1 MEEQNKK
8 IEDLEK
14 TTAKLVKQ
22 VSDQNFI
29 IKDLQSKLTE
39 NECRELKRLQKQID
53 DLVETN
59 MKKEEAIKKLEID
72 FETLKEMNYEN
83 ESEENEEDIEE
94 EATELDEAAEAS
106 DIKSNEN
113 IDSDEETETEVECN
127 YKYSNYLRIKLVE
140 KLKNLKV
147 ELSKLR
153 KNSTQIKSKVK
164 ELNKEMKEEKG
175 NVWIEYGMQC
185 TLDILNDLDNKP
197 TDKDEVMNIIEEL
210 IYSHDY

>member
-8 IEDLEK
+8 IDDLEK

-59 MKKEEAIKKLEID
+59 MKKVEAIKKLEID

-83 ESEENEEDIEE
+83 ESEENEEEVE
-94 EATELDEAAEAS
+94 VTELDEAAEAS

-113 IDSDEETETEVECN
+113 IEE
-127 YKYSNYLRIKLVE
+127 
-140 KLKNLKV
+140 
-147 ELSKLR
+147 R
-153 KNSTQIKSKVK
+153 KT
-164 ELNKEMKEEKG
+164 
-175 NVWIEYGMQC
+175 
-185 TLDILNDLDNKP
+185 ILMRKMR
-197 TDKDEVMNIIEEL
+197 KK
-210 IYSHDY
+210 